1 MFKEV
6 FMGASISENLNY
18 RRLFSQTIITIF
30 SLVVFSV
37 APSAFA
43 QSGHEQV
50 EGVKNFGRV
59 TDRYFRGGAVTPDGI
74 KTLAEMG
81 VRVIIDLRDEPNAD
95 ELDVCQRNGIK
106 YFNFPMTGHDV
117 PGDKAVN
124 EILSIIQNAK
134 EPVYVHCSAGKH
146 RAGTIAALYRMRVL
160 GWSKDQAWAE
170 QQSYGFGMPE
180 EHPELYA
187 YVYGSQADRAASTA
201 RSASEGKDRNQ
212 PSKESKLAKA
222 RKDDDDDDRDDDAK
236 KERREKKDKK
246 KDKTKTIASPG
257 PKADDEAPAASA
269 ANAPA
274 RATAGLSAGANY
286 ISMAE
291 AVEHAKAEGGSGD
304 VLKVDLEWDA
314 TRSVATWDVT
324 FSSGSEYEIDAA
336 TGKLLGTKPKAP
348 AKLAALSP
356 LELEKDGLLTFQAI
370 IRKTETS
377 RGQTVIEMEL
387 KRIKGRTETVYEVV
401 LADGVTL
408 LYNAA
413 TGDMINGVQRD

>member
-1 MFKEV
+1 
-6 FMGASISENLNY
+6 MGASISENLNY

-30 SLVVFSV
+30 TLVVFSV

-95 ELDVCQRNGIK
+95 EPDVCQRNEIK

-146 RAGTIAALYRMRVL
+146 RAGAIAALYRMRVQ

-187 YVYGSQADRAASTA
+187 YVYGSRADRAASTT
-201 RSASEGKDRNQ
+201 SSTSDDKGRNQ

-222 RKDDDDDDRDDDAK
+222 KKDDDDDDRDDDAK

-246 KDKTKTIASPG
+246 KDKTKTSAS

-269 ANAPA
+269 ANAPVPPV
-274 RATAGLSAGANY
+274 RATASLSAEANY
-286 ISMAE
+286 ITMAE
-291 AVEHAKAEGGSGD
+291 AVERAKAEGGSGD
-304 VLKVDLEWDA
+304 ALKIDLEWDV

-356 LELEKDGLLTFQAI
+356 LELEKDRLLTFQEI

-377 RGQTVIEMEL
+377 RSQTVIEMEL

-401 LADGVTL
+401 LADGATL

-413 TGDMINGVQRD
+413 TGDMINGIQRD

>member
-1 MFKEV
+1 
-6 FMGASISENLNY
+6 MGASISEYLNY

-30 SLVVFSV
+30 SLVFFSV
-37 APSAFA
+37 APSASA

-95 ELDVCQRNGIK
+95 EPDVCQRNGVK

-117 PGDKAVN
+117 PGDKVVN
-124 EILSIIQNAK
+124 EILSIIQSAK

-146 RAGTIAALYRMRVL
+146 RAGTIAALYRMRVQ

-187 YVYGSQADRAASTA
+187 YAYGSRADRAASTA
-201 RSASEGKDRNQ
+201 HSTSEGKG
-212 PSKESKLAKA
+212 
-222 RKDDDDDDRDDDAK
+222 
-236 KERREKKDKK
+236 RREKKDKK
-246 KDKTKTIASPG
+246 KDKTKTIAG
-257 PKADDEAPAASA
+257 PKADDEAPAVSV

-274 RATAGLSAGANY
+274 RATAGLSAEANY
-286 ISMAE
+286 ITMAE
-291 AVEHAKAEGGSGD
+291 AVERAKAEGGSGD

-324 FSSGSEYEIDAA
+324 FSSGAEYEIDAA
-336 TGKLLGTKPKAP
+336 TGKVLGTKPKAP

-356 LELEKDGLLTFQAI
+356 LELEKDGRLTFQEI

-377 RGQTVIEMEL
+377 RAQTVIEMEL